1 MHLGQCLAQS
11 KCYKFSIYCISCI
24 IMCHI
29 PLARARGAEKWLV
42 CDFPCPC
49 MDERLLASA
58 LDGLC
63 NSIFPPEIPNSVKKK
78 KVRFEEAKSYFML

>member
-1 MHLGQCLAQS
+1 
-11 KCYKFSIYCISCI
+11 
-24 IMCHI
+24 
-29 PLARARGAEKWLV
+29 
-42 CDFPCPC
+42 

-78 KVRFEEAKSYFML
+78 KVRFEEAKSYFMLFTSLLALPFLGLQGDIVHLELL